1 MTMKK
6 NALKSAI
13 AALGVSA
20 VTLSSTAMIAL
31 AGGAVGSDKYDT
43 SKYDPTKATIKPT
56 VTVSTEKIAADKAGS
71 NVTITVSVKDAEGKY
86 GPTGLHIQWDKR
98 LTLVKRDGDYAEKMD
113 AGKKLSYD
121 EEADGENGVFVTTMA
136 SDDVGRDGVLWALD
150 FTVPADAKSGD
161 FFPVEIAY
169 KTSDNAKDLFTN
181 CNQDEA
187 GQLMQAWVFTNGIV
201 QGGVQVGD
209 PITTTTTTAPA
220 TTTTTTTKATTS
232 TTKPATTTTTTKA
245 TTSTTKPATTTTTTT
260 AKATTTSTTT
270 TKPKTTAAAGKDAA
284 NTGVGGMGL
293 AVAGL
298 AIAVGTA
305 FACRKKED

>member
-1 MTMKK
+1 MKK

-56 VTVSTEKIAADKAGS
+56 VTVSTEKIDASKAGS

-209 PITTTTTTAPA
+209 TPITTTTTTAPA

-232 TTKPATTTTTTKA
+232 TTKPATTTTTTTKA
-245 TTSTTKPATTTTTTT
+245 TTSTTKPATTSTTT
-260 AKATTTSTTT
+260 KPATTST

>member
-56 VTVSTEKIAADKAGS
+56 LTVSTETIGADKAGS
-71 NVTITVSVKDAEGKY
+71 NVTITISVKDAAEKY
-86 GPTGLHIQWDKR
+86 GPTGLHVQWDKR
-98 LTLVKRDGDYAEKMD
+98 LTLVKRDGDPAEKMD
-113 AGKKLSYD
+113 AGKKLSFD
-121 EEADGENGVFVTTMA
+121 FELDGDNGVFLTTMA
-136 SDDVGRDGVLWALD
+136 SDDVGRDGVLWAMD

-161 FFPVEIAY
+161 FYPVEIAY
-169 KTSDNAKDLFTN
+169 KSSDNAKDLFTN

-201 QGGVQVGD
+201 QGGVQVGT
-209 PITTTTTTAPA
+209 ITTTTTTAPA
-220 TTTTTTTKATTS
+220 TTTTTTTQATTS
-232 TTKPATTTTTTKA
+232 TTKPATTST
-245 TTSTTKPATTTTTTT
+245 TTKPATTSTTSKAATTTSTS
-260 AKATTTSTTT
+260 KATTTSTTT